1 MPEDNN
7 VVIKPVFKTV
17 INVDLNPTPITI
29 STILVENQTED
40 IEEDI
45 EEK

>member
-17 INVDLNPTPITI
+17 INVDLNPAPITI
-29 STILVENQTED
+29 STILTENQS
-40 IEEDI
+40 EEDEESI